1 MDKIS
6 AKELR
11 EKLKALRSEHA
22 GKAIGKMSADE
33 MSREISHHETA
44 CKASAVK
51 AKRMESLA
59 KARDSKAQVRSGGK
73 AKAPVKEEKKEKQEK
88 QKRIVYVSDSDSESS
103 VEYRKKSDKETTI
116 GDRIQKKKIPKDE

>member
-11 EKLKALRSEHA
+11 EKLKGLRSEHA

-44 CKASAVK
+44 CKASAVN
-51 AKRMESLA
+51 AKRMEALA
-59 KARDSKAQVRSGGK
+59 KAREARAGGK
-73 AKAPVKEEKKEKQEK
+73 VKAPVKEAKEKKE
-88 QKRIVYVSDSDSESS
+88 KRIVYVSDSDSESS
-103 VEYRKKSDKETTI
+103 VEYRKKSQKDTMTI
-116 GDRIQKKKIPKDE
+116 ADRIQKKKTPKDE

>member
-11 EKLKALRSEHA
+11 EKLKSLRSEHA

-44 CKASAVK
+44 CKATAVN
-51 AKRMESLA
+51 AKRMEALA
-59 KARDSKAQVRSGGK
+59 KAREARMGK
-73 AKAPVKEEKKEKQEK
+73 ASASKAPVKEVKEKKEKKE
-88 QKRIVYVSDSDSESS
+88 KRIVYVSDSDSESS
-103 VEYRKKSDKETTI
+103 VEYRKKSQKDTSTI

>member
-11 EKLKALRSEHA
+11 EKLKGLRSEHA

-44 CKASAVK
+44 CKASAVN
-51 AKRMESLA
+51 AKRMEALA
-59 KARDSKAQVRSGGK
+59 KAREARAGGK
-73 AKAPVKEEKKEKQEK
+73 TKAPVKEAKKEKKE
-88 QKRIVYVSDSDSESS
+88 KRIVYVSDSDSESS
-103 VEYRKKSDKETTI
+103 VEYRKKSQKDTMTI
-116 GDRIQKKKIPKDE
+116 ADRIQKKKTPKDE

>member
-59 KARDSKAQVRSGGK
+59 KARESRTGK
-73 AKAPVKEEKKEKQEK
+73 STAPKPVKEEKSEKKEKK
-88 QKRIVYVSDSDSESS
+88 KRIVYVSDSDSESS
-103 VEYRKKSDKETTI
+103 VEYRKKSEKEATI